1 MISTHILEEVAAV
14 CSRAIII
21 AGGRV
26 VADATPAALAQRHP
40 SGRLEERLP
49 SLDATNHD
57 RAGGRLMRPTLTV
70 AGRELRAYFA
80 TPVATVFIVIFLVL
94 QGALTFNLGQFF
106 DRGQADLNPFFTFIP
121 WVFLLLIPAI
131 TMRLW
136 AEERRLGTIELLL
149 TLPITQGQAVLGKFL
164 AAWAFCAIALLLTF
178 PFVIAVNILGAPDN
192 GVIASGYIGCLLV
205 AGAFLSVGAAMSAL
219 TRNQVIAFV
228 LAVAVCFVFAVAS
241 NPIVNDFLAP
251 SIPDLAEFTRRIAVI
266 ERFTDFTRGVIA
278 LRDVIYFATFI
289 GFFLFLNTVLVDQ
302 RKAD

>member
-1 MISTHILEEVAAV
+1 MVI
-14 CSRAIII
+14 
-21 AGGRV
+21 
-26 VADATPAALAQRHP
+26 
-40 SGRLEERLP
+40 
-49 SLDATNHD
+49 
-57 RAGGRLMRPTLTV
+57 
-70 AGRELRAYFA
+70 AGRELRSYFA

-106 DRGQADLNPFFTFIP
+106 DRGIADLNPFFTFIP

-149 TLPITQGQAVLGKFL
+149 TLPVTQAQAVIGKFL

-178 PFVIAVNILGAPDN
+178 PFVIAVNILGSPDN
-192 GVIASGYIGCLLV
+192 GVIISGYLGSLLI

-241 NPIVNDFLAP
+241 NPIVNDFLSTNLPALG
-251 SIPDLAEFTRRIAVI
+251 SITRRLAII
-266 ERFTDFTRGVIA
+266 ERFDDFTRGIIA
-278 LRDVIYFATFI
+278 LRDIIYFATFI